1 MVAARLRSD
10 ERPGE
15 VLEVTVLSAWRDRLR
30 GLLGTD
36 EDAPAVLLT
45 LCSSIHT
52 FGMRYPLD
60 VAFIGER
67 GEVLLVKRGL
77 SPGRGASHPRARC
90 VVERPA
96 CEGGWLEE
104 GEHLWA
110 CSISA
115 DGVGVL

>member
-10 ERPGE
+10 ERPDE
-15 VLEVTVLSAWRDRLR
+15 LIEVTVLSAWRDRLR

-36 EDAPAVLLT
+36 ENAPAVLLT

-52 FGMRYPLD
+52 FGMRYPID

-67 GEVLLVKRGL
+67 GEVLLVKREL
-77 SPGRGASHPRARC
+77 PPGRVSSHPRARC

-96 CEGGWLEE
+96 REGDWLEE

-115 DGVGVL
+115 DGVGAR